1 VVFPPVIFAIKLTDP
16 KKRIKFF
23 YSVDN
28 MSFYKK
34 IKKNEYV
41 ELLHERELYKG
52 NCKKKELKKKCR
64 AGVKLSISK
73 TKGVEKK
80 WPGRQR
86 PSPNKTKGIRKG
98 QAGQMR
104 SR

>member
-1 VVFPPVIFAIKLTDP
+1 
-16 KKRIKFF
+16 
-23 YSVDN
+23 
-28 MSFYKK
+28 M
-34 IKKNEYV
+34 
-41 ELLHERELYKG
+41 KG
-52 NCKKKELKKKCR
+52 NCIKGIVEKRELKKKCR
-64 AGVKLSISK
+64 AGLKLSISK
-73 TKGVEKK
+73 TKGIEMK